1 MPAIGIIAEYNPFH
15 NGHKY
20 QLKTIRKKFNNA
32 EIIVTMS
39 GSITQRGETAIL
51 DKWSRA
57 KTAVANGADLV
68 IELPAVYA
76 IRSAQDFARGGVRL
90 FNSLNIVDNLAFG
103 TEYPE
108 DNRLQKAG
116 EFLETSNAQNL
127 LHEKIKKGL
136 SYATAVTEL
145 LKENFGFSEDILREP
160 NTILGLEYIRSIIH
174 TGSAIKPLPLLRKG
188 ASHRQENISDNIAS
202 GTAIRQEAKKSL
214 PDYEKISEA
223 VPQEILY
230 SLKENFADNNKLL
243 LPLIYSLNNTIINN
257 LQNIYGISEG
267 IENRLLGSLKNPHSL
282 GDILNSMTTRRYTVA
297 RCQRAIMYLLLGI
310 THDEMMTFDNM
321 PPQYVRVLAF
331 NDTGRTL
338 LKKIKEASPLPLIT
352 KTSDYLNSQDI
363 LNNNIH
369 TDLQKMLS
377 IDVKSTNL
385 QGLCFNS
392 PQTNLDFTTSPVYVN
407 T

>member
-1 MPAIGIIAEYNPFH
+1 MPVTGIIAEYNPFH
-15 NGHKY
+15 NGHKH
-20 QLKTIRKKFNNA
+20 QLKTIREQFNDA
-32 EIIVTMS
+32 EIIVAMS

-57 KTAVANGADLV
+57 KIAVANGADLV

-108 DNRLQKAG
+108 DKRLQSAG
-116 EFLETSNAQNL
+116 VFLETSEAQNI

-136 SYATAVTEL
+136 SYAGAVTEIL
-145 LKENFGFSEDILREP
+145 QEKFSFSEKILREP
-160 NTILGLEYIRSIIH
+160 NTILGLEYIRSMIH

-188 ASHRQENISDNIAS
+188 AGHRQENISDNIAS
-202 GTAIRQEAKKSL
+202 GTAIRQEAKKSI
-214 PDYEKISEA
+214 PDYKKISET

-230 SLKENFADNNKLL
+230 LLEKNFADSDKLF
-243 LPLIYSLNNTIINN
+243 LPLLYKLNNINICS
-257 LQNIYGISEG
+257 LKNIYGISEG
-267 IENRLLGSLKNPHSL
+267 IENRLLASLKNPHSF
-282 GDILNSMTTRRYTVA
+282 GDIINAMTTRRYTIA

-310 THDEMMTFDNM
+310 TSDEMMFFDNM
-321 PPQYVRVLAF
+321 PPQYIRILAF
-331 NDTGRTL
+331 NNTGRNL
-338 LKKIKEASPLPLIT
+338 LKKIKEASPLPLIS

-377 IDVKSTNL
+377 LDVKATNL
-385 QGLCFNS
+385 QSLCFKS
-392 PQTNLDFTTSPVYVN
+392 PQTNLDFTTSPIYIK
-407 T
+407 